1 MAYAAG
7 VDVGSTQTK
16 AVIIDEQG
24 AIVGRSLTMTGAN
37 VIQAAETAFR
47 EALLA
52 GDLREEEVEYV
63 VGTGYGRYKVT
74 FGNTQVT
81 EISCHG
87 RGAVHMFPATR
98 TVVDMGGQDTKAI
111 KVAPSGE
118 IVDFCMNDKCAA
130 GTGRFLGAAA
140 AALDIPLEQLGPTAL
155 RGERPVKISTTCT
168 VFAESEVLSWL
179 GKGKKIEDILM
190 GVHQS
195 IAGRSAGLLQRVG
208 IENEVTF
215 TGGVAK
221 NQAMIDTLQQALGTR
236 VNVSDD
242 SHYMGALGA
251 GLFALDHI
259 LASRAP
265 GQAGP
270 AGGGATRPAIAA

>member
-16 AVIIDEQG
+16 AVIIDESKRIL
-24 AIVGRSLTMTGAN
+24 ARSLVDTGAN
-37 VIQAAETAFR
+37 VTRAAEHAFQ
-47 EALLA
+47 EALQA

-87 RGAVHMFPATR
+87 RGAVHLFPNTR
-98 TVVDMGGQDTKAI
+98 TVLDMGGQDTKAI
-111 KVAPSGE
+111 RVAPTGE

-140 AALDIPLEQLGPTAL
+140 SALELNLSELGPTAL

-179 GKGKKIEDILM
+179 GKGKKTEDILL

-195 IAGRSAGLLQRVG
+195 IAQRSVGLLRRVG
-208 IENEVTF
+208 IDPEVTF
-215 TGGVAK
+215 TGGVAR
-221 NQAMIDTLQQALGTR
+221 NLAMIAALNERLGLT
-236 VNVSDD
+236 VNVSDE
-242 SHYMGALGA
+242 SHYIGALGA
-251 GLFALDHI
+251 ALFALDHI

-265 GQAGP
+265 AK
-270 AGGGATRPAIAA
+270 AVEEAS

>member
-16 AVIIDEQG
+16 AVIVDEHG
-24 AIVGRSLTMTGAN
+24 AIVGRSLIMTGAN
-37 VIQAAETAFR
+37 VTKAAENAFA
-47 EALLA
+47 EALA
-52 GDLREEEVEYV
+52 QGDLREEEVEYV
-63 VGTGYGRYKVT
+63 IGTGYGRYKVT

-111 KVAPSGE
+111 RVSPRGE
-118 IVDFCMNDKCAA
+118 IQDFCMNDKCAA
-130 GTGRFLGAAA
+130 GTGRFLGAAS
-140 AALDIPLEQLGPTAL
+140 AALEIPLEQLGPTAL
-155 RGERPVKISTTCT
+155 RGDRPVRISTTCT

-179 GKGKKIEDILM
+179 GKGKRVEDILL

-195 IAGRSAGLLQRVG
+195 IAVRSAGLLRRVG
-208 IENEVTF
+208 IEDEVSF

-221 NQAMIDTLQQALGTR
+221 NVAMIRTLEEALGTK
-236 VNVSDD
+236 VNVSDE

-251 GLFALDHI
+251 ALFALDHI
-259 LASRAP
+259 RASRAP
-265 GQAGP
+265 HGKQVTA
-270 AGGGATRPAIAA
+270 

>member
-16 AVIIDEQG
+16 AVVIDEHG
-24 AIVGRSLTMTGAN
+24 AIVGRALTMTGAN
-37 VIQAAETAFR
+37 VTKAAEDAF
-47 EALLA
+47 EVALKD
-52 GDLREEEVEYV
+52 GDVREEEVEYV

-111 KVAPSGE
+111 KVSARGE

-130 GTGRFLGAAA
+130 GTGRFLGAAS
-140 AALDIPLEQLGPTAL
+140 AALEIPLDQLGATAL
-155 RGERPVKISTTCT
+155 RGDRPVKISTTCT

-179 GKGKKIEDILM
+179 GKGKKIEDILL

-195 IAGRSAGLLQRVG
+195 IAGRSTGLLWRVG
-208 IENEVTF
+208 IEPEVTF

-221 NQAMIDTLQQALGTR
+221 NVAMIQALEASLGMK
-236 VNVSDD
+236 VNVGGD

-251 GLFALDHI
+251 ALFAMDHI
-259 LASRAP
+259 RASRIPVADRQVTP
-265 GQAGP
+265 
-270 AGGGATRPAIAA
+270 

>member
-16 AVIIDEQG
+16 AVVIDS
-24 AIVGRSLTMTGAN
+24 ARNIVARALTETGAN
-37 VIQAAETAFR
+37 VTRAAENAFQ
-47 EALLA
+47 EALA
-52 GDLREEEVEYV
+52 AADVREEEVEYV

-87 RGAVHMFPATR
+87 RGAVQMFPRTR
-98 TVVDMGGQDTKAI
+98 TVIDMGGQDTKAI
-111 KVAPSGE
+111 RVSSSGE

-130 GTGRFLGAAA
+130 GTGRFLGAAS
-140 AALDIPLEQLGPTAL
+140 AALRIPLDQLGPTAL

-179 GKGKKIEDILM
+179 GKGKKMEDILL

-195 IAGRSAGLLQRVG
+195 IAMRSGALLRRVG
-208 IENEVTF
+208 IEEEVTF
-215 TGGVAK
+215 TGGVAR
-221 NQAMIDTLQQALGTR
+221 NVAMIEALSQRIGVR
-236 VNVSDD
+236 PNVSED
-242 SHYMGALGA
+242 SHFMGALGA
-251 GLFALDHI
+251 ALFALDHI
-259 LASRAP
+259 LGSRVPAESR
-265 GQAGP
+265 QAQP
-270 AGGGATRPAIAA
+270 

>member
-16 AVIIDEQG
+16 AVIVDEERQ
-24 AIVGRSLTMTGAN
+24 IVSRALTDTGAN
-37 VIQAAETAFR
+37 VMRAAESAFQ
-47 EALLA
+47 EALGA

-111 KVAPSGE
+111 RVAETGE
-118 IVDFCMNDKCAA
+118 ILDFCMNDKCAA
-130 GTGRFLGAAA
+130 GTGRFLGAASS
-140 AALDIPLEQLGPTAL
+140 ALDIPLDDLGPTAL
-155 RGERPVKISTTCT
+155 RGERAVKISTTCT

-179 GKGKKIEDILM
+179 GKGKKIEDILL

-195 IAGRSAGLLQRVG
+195 IAGRSCGLLRRVG
-208 IENEVTF
+208 IEPEVTF
-215 TGGVAK
+215 TGGVAR
-221 NQAMIDTLQQALGTR
+221 NTAMIDALNRGLGLE
-236 VNVSDD
+236 VNVSDE

-251 GLFALDHI
+251 ALFALDQI
-259 LASRAP
+259 RASRAP
-265 GQAGP
+265 AH
-270 AGGGATRPAIAA
+270 ARESAR

>member
-16 AVIIDEQG
+16 AVIIDERG
-24 AIVGRSLTMTGAN
+24 AIVGRSLGMTGAN
-37 VIQAAETAFR
+37 VIRAAESSFA
-47 EALLA
+47 EALKA
-52 GDLREEEVEYV
+52 GDIREEEVEYII
-63 VGTGYGRYKVT
+63 GTGYGRYKVT

-111 KVAPSGE
+111 RVSPRGE

-130 GTGRFLGAAA
+130 GTGRFLGAAS
-140 AALDIPLEQLGPTAL
+140 AALEIPLDQLGSRAL
-155 RGERPVKISTTCT
+155 KGERPVKISTTCT

-179 GKGKKIEDILM
+179 GKGKKVEDILL

-195 IAGRSAGLLQRVG
+195 IAVRSVGLLRRVG
-208 IENEVTF
+208 IDPEISF

-221 NQAMIDTLQQALGTR
+221 NVAMIAALERALGTK
-236 VNVSDD
+236 VNVSEE

-251 GLFALDHI
+251 ALFALDHI
-259 LASRAP
+259 RASRSPAAVKQGAP
-265 GQAGP
+265 S
-270 AGGGATRPAIAA
+270 

>member
-16 AVIIDEQG
+16 AVVIDEHLR
-24 AIVGRSLTMTGAN
+24 IVGRALIMTGAN
-37 VIQAAETAFR
+37 VTRAAEESFATA
-47 EALLA
+47 LKD
-52 GDLREEEVEYV
+52 GDVREEEVEFV

-111 KVAPSGE
+111 RVSARGE

-140 AALDIPLEQLGPTAL
+140 AALEIPLDQLGDTAL

-168 VFAESEVLSWL
+168 VFAESEVLGWL
-179 GKGKKIEDILM
+179 GKGKKIEDILL

-195 IAGRSAGLLQRVG
+195 IAGRSTGLLWRVG
-208 IENEVTF
+208 IEPEVTF

-221 NQAMIDTLQQALGTR
+221 NVAMIRSLEASLGTP
-236 VNVSDD
+236 VNVSED
-242 SHYMGALGA
+242 SHYLGALGA
-251 GLFALDHI
+251 ALFAMDHI
-259 LASRAP
+259 RASRSPVASKR
-265 GQAGP
+265 G
-270 AGGGATRPAIAA
+270 IA